1 MTTTETSEE
10 PTRHG
15 EGNEGR
21 RHDRAGRRRR
31 RRGRPRLPSELQ
43 RSQKVEVGLTQ
54 QQWSEWAETAA
65 SEYLTIQ
72 EWIRKLGDA
81 AVVARRSESSFG
93 REDTSTAEDGS
104 TDSAEVDESTA
115 IDPE

>member
-1 MTTTETSEE
+1 MNIAETSEE
-10 PTRHG
+10 PAQHR
-15 EGNEGR
+15 ECDEGR
-21 RHDRAGRRRR
+21 RHGRSGRRRR

-54 QQWSEWAETAA
+54 QQWAEWAETAA

-115 IDPE
+115 VALE